1 MLSKCDII
9 SIKQLRKLMHR
20 PVGQGGDKMKEMS
33 IIDGKKIV
41 RVQFDD
47 NSDCIISIDRKRDL
61 EEVYSITTA
70 EFSFKVQGDGQ
81 ISRTVCLEKKYPMD
95 FVDEVLSGD
104 TITVCSHNGGT
115 FRINPSFFSQK
126 RRDWRRYWRTK
137 KKVRLQEKIKKKYGL
152 MG

>member
-1 MLSKCDII
+1 MA
-9 SIKQLRKLMHR
+9 
-20 PVGQGGDKMKEMS
+20 
-33 IIDGKKIV
+33 IIDRKKIV
-41 RVQFDD
+41 TVRFYDD
-47 NSDCIISIDRKRDL
+47 NDCIISIDRKRDA
-61 EEVYSITTA
+61 EEVYRITTA

-81 ISRTVCLEKKYPMD
+81 ISRTVWPEKKDPMD

-126 RRDWRRYWRTK
+126 RRDWRKK
-137 KKVRLQEKIKKKYGL
+137 KKVRLQEKTKKKYGL

>member
-9 SIKQLRKLMHR
+9 SIKQLRKLIHR
-20 PVGQGGDKMKEMS
+20 PVGQGGDKMKKKMV
-33 IIDGKKIV
+33 IIDRKKIV
-41 RVQFDD
+41 TVRFQGKH
-47 NSDCIISIDRKRDL
+47 DCIISVDRKRDG
-61 EEVYSITTA
+61 EEMYSTTTK
-70 EFSFKVQGDGQ
+70 EFSLKLQGDGQ
-81 ISRTVCLEKKYPMD
+81 ISREGWPEKKDPMD

-104 TITVCSHNGGT
+104 TITVYSGGT